1 MKSIFDLKHS
11 VFALLTCALI
21 SCGGHDD
28 PDDITPQGPTDTSVT
43 VAITTEILTRATA
56 KSAFANGDEMN
67 VWAKTYG
74 NASAPNL
81 VDNIK
86 ATYNGGNWSMTP
98 AVKLDG
104 TKVKNAFIY
113 AIAPYAI
120 ENSAANQIN
129 VDANKQIDLL
139 YSGSYVPVSYNTY
152 TAKLT
157 MKHALSLAS
166 FNIVAQGYK
175 GTGNLQSL
183 TLTGD
188 SIYTKGVMTVENG
201 KIHGTEKGDLKVNI
215 SKQITSN
222 GWKDN
227 LPRIW
232 VIPLP
237 FNTKS
242 TKAYLKTVID
252 GKEYTSTI
260 PEVEMKIGFQYIFH
274 LVLTDNG
281 LEFIPDQTTSISLNN
296 EEDEMQ
302 ALSGYGVLQ
311 LTHNGSGDF
320 SSIVMNGDNVFGTVK
335 WGDNTKST
343 YEDGITHTYSTGG
356 DHALLLENWNSIGFH
371 LRNLKGIKAIDIS
384 QYE

>member
-1 MKSIFDLKHS
+1 MKNIFDLKYS

-21 SCGGHDD
+21 SCGGKDD
-28 PDDITPQGPTDTSVT
+28 PEDITPSGPTDTSVT

-56 KSAFANGDEMN
+56 KSSFANGDEMN

-86 ATYNGGNWSMTP
+86 ATYNGGKWSMSP
-98 AVKLDG
+98 EVKLDG

-113 AIAPYAI
+113 AISPYAS
-120 ENSAANQIN
+120 ENSTANQIN
-129 VDANKQIDLL
+129 VDLNKQIDLL

-166 FNIVAQGYK
+166 FNIVSQGYK

-201 KIHGTEKGDLKVNI
+201 KIHGTEKGDVKVNI

-252 GKEYTSTI
+252 GKEFTSAV

-296 EEDEMQ
+296 EEDEIQ
-302 ALSGYGVLQ
+302 FWY
-311 LTHNGSGDF
+311 
-320 SSIVMNGDNVFGTVK
+320 
-335 WGDNTKST
+335 
-343 YEDGITHTYSTGG
+343 
-356 DHALLLENWNSIGFH
+356 LLL
-371 LRNLKGIKAIDIS
+371 LDY
-384 QYE
+384 QYYTP